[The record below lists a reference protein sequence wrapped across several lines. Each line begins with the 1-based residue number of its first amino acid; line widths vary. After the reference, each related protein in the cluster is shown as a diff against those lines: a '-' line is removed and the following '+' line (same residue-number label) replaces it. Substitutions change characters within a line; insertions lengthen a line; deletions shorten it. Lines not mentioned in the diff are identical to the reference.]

1 MIGLGKKRAFI
12 GYTDKEKEGTWQ
24 WAYGMNSKFEDWGVN
39 SRGQQQPN
47 RESEEKN
54 WACLDTKTKNGHWND
69 KEYGRGGY
77 AFICEWD
84 SVKK

>member
-12 GYTDKEKEGTWQ
+12 GYTDKEKEDTWQ
-24 WAYGMNSKFEDWGVN
+24 WVYGMKSKFEDWGVN

-47 RESEEKN
+47 KESEEED
-54 WACLDTKTKNGHWND
+54 WACLDTKTQNGHWND
-69 KEYGRGGY
+69 KEFGRGGY

-84 SVKK
+84 AVK